1 MSQVDNVDNIKFS
14 TGFASDKVFAE
25 KFTGSFSVTASSST
39 GTGRVTTESLTNDY
53 GADVLPFMLYST
65 NNSDWYDGG
74 QSIQT
79 SQNIRLAATAYT
91 TSSAIVIVVNNF
103 TTSSYTLYYKL
114 GLISDD

>member
-1 MSQVDNVDNIKFS
+1 MSQVDNVDDIKFS
-14 TGFASDKVFAE
+14 TAFASDKVFAE
-25 KFTGSFSVTASSST
+25 KFSGSFSVTASSTT
-39 GTGRVTTESLTNDY
+39 GTGRVTTQSLTNDY

-74 QSIQT
+74 QAIQT
-79 SQNIRLAATAYT
+79 TTSVSLSATAYT
-91 TSSAIVIVVNNF
+91 TSSNIVIVVNNY